1 MKRCISAVLA
11 SAVLCATPALADG
24 HIERLNSGTVLPAGD
39 LPFSEIVVAGDTLYL
54 SGMIGIKPLT
64 LEVVE
69 GGIEAESRQTMKNI
83 KTMLEAN
90 GYSLAN
96 LAKCTVF
103 MADISEWGTFNSV
116 YSEFFEPGQF
126 PARAA
131 LGGTDLAL
139 GAKVEVD
146 CIGVK

>member
-1 MKRCISAVLA
+1 MRNLA
-11 SAVLCATPALADG
+11 ITLCATAMLSATSAFADG
-24 HIERLNSGTVLPAGD
+24 HLEHLNSGMVLPEGN
-39 LPFSEIVVAGDTLYL
+39 LPFSEVVVAGDTLYL
-54 SGMIGIKPLT
+54 SGMIGLKPKT
-64 LEVVE
+64 FKMVE
-69 GGIEAESRQTMKNI
+69 GGIEAESRQTMENI

-96 LAKCTVF
+96 LAKCTVY
-103 MADISEWGTFNSV
+103 MADISEWGTFNKV
-116 YSEFFEPGQF
+116 YSEFFEPGEF